1 MKRSDLICENGVIND
16 KKDEKF
22 VHKFNLHRTLCEEII
37 IDKKL
42 SEATGKCEGKY
53 ITIYCDTGDY
63 SRCFSE
69 IISDFIGIGSG
80 SVLVAGLGNER
91 VCSDSL
97 GAKSLRFIP
106 ATAHLSDNQAFSDL
120 NLRKVFVIETSV
132 TGKTGIESAEQIRC
146 IAEKAVVDFIIV
158 IDSLS
163 CSDTERLCRTI
174 QITDAGI
181 SPGAGVGN
189 SRKKLNKSTT
199 GKKVIAIGVPT
210 VIDYEDSNETLMV
223 TPRNI
228 DVLID
233 EFSRVIGY
241 GISKAL
247 NPSLSFEE
255 INALIIR

>member
-16 KKDEKF
+16 KKDGKF
-22 VHKFNLHRTLCEEII
+22 VHKFELHRTLCEEII

-42 SEATGKCEGKY
+42 SEAAGKSEGRY
-53 ITIYCDTGDY
+53 MTIHCSSGDY
-63 SRCFSE
+63 SRCFSD
-69 IISDFIGIGSG
+69 IITDFIEAGN
-80 SVLVAGLGNER
+80 VLVAGLGNER

-106 ATAHLSDNQAFSDL
+106 ATAHLSDNRAFSEL

-132 TGKTGIESAEQIRC
+132 TGKTGIESAEQIKC
-146 IAEKAVVDFIIV
+146 IAEKTGVDFIIV

-163 CSDTERLCRTI
+163 CTDTDRLCRTI

-189 SRKKLNKSTT
+189 SRKELNTSTT
-199 GKKVIAIGVPT
+199 GKKVIAIGIPT
-210 VIDYEDSNETLMV
+210 VIDYEDSNGTLMV

-247 NPSLSFEE
+247 NPSLTLEE

>member
-16 KKDEKF
+16 KKSGKI

-42 SEATGKCEGKY
+42 SEATGKCEGRY
-53 ITIYCDTGDY
+53 VTIHCDTGDY

-69 IISDFIGIGSG
+69 IMSDFIVNG

-97 GAKSLRFIP
+97 GAKSLRYIP
-106 ATAHLSDNQAFSDL
+106 ATAHLSVVQSFNEL
-120 NLRKVFVIETSV
+120 NLRQVFVIETSV
-132 TGKTGIESAEQIRC
+132 TGKTGIESAEQIKC
-146 IAEKAVVDFIIV
+146 IAEKTNVDFIIV

-189 SRKKLNKSTT
+189 SRKELNRSTT
-199 GKKVIAIGVPT
+199 GKKVIAVGVPT
-210 VIDYEDSNETLMV
+210 VIDYEEGRGTLMV

-233 EFSRVIGY
+233 EYSKTIGY

-247 NPSLSFEE
+247 NPSLSFDE
-255 INALIIR
+255 INSLIIR